1 MEVADGCF
9 NNAEP
14 TDGIRICGSV
24 MYKMPYALIGRIVAD
39 ATMTAG
45 LGVTVASP
53 PVDTVGS

>member
-1 MEVADGCF
+1 MDVADGF
-9 NNAEP
+9 FSKAEP
-14 TDGIRICGSV
+14 IDGIRICGSV
-24 MYKMPYALIGRIVAD
+24 MYSIPYALMGRIVAD

>member
-1 MEVADGCF
+1 MDVADGF
-9 NNAEP
+9 FSKAEP
-14 TDGIRICGSV
+14 IDGIRICGSV
-24 MYKMPYALIGRIVAD
+24 MYRMPYAPIGRIVAD